1 MCLSAFIA
9 SPIGIAG
16 TAAFGLRLS
25 LLLRPARS

>member
-1 MCLSAFIA
+1 MHASAFLA
-9 SPIGIAG
+9 SPIGIAD